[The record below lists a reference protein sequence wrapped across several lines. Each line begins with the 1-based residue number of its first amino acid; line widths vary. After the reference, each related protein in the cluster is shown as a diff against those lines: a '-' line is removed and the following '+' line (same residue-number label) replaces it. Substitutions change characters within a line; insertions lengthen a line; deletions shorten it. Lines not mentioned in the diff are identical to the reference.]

1 MNFIGQSL
9 RTGLSVVSFTAN
21 NIWCQQ
27 TRLATKKAGGSSRNG
42 RDSAGRRLGVKKF
55 GGEVVQ
61 CGSIIIRQRGTKYR
75 PGVDVGLGRDH
86 TIYSMK
92 SGYVKFTWDV
102 VRKQQIVNVSPINPN
117 PPPKP
122 KPIYEM
128 SLGAMLKKREAD
140 RKALR
145 RLKKEKKTDAG
156 LSKISATVTSSSS

>member
-9 RTGLSVVSFTAN
+9 RTNLSLVPFPATNV
-21 NIWCQQ
+21 WCQQ

-61 CGSIIIRQRGTKYR
+61 SGSIIIRQRGTKYR

-86 TIYSMK
+86 TIYSVK
-92 SGYVKFTWDV
+92 SGYVKFTWDA

-122 KPIYEM
+122 KPIYTM
-128 SLGAMLKKREAD
+128 SLGDALKKRAAD
-140 RKALR
+140 RKALA
-145 RLKKEKKTDAG
+145 RLGKSGVVEQTLKVEVSNQA
-156 LSKISATVTSSSS
+156 

>member
-128 SLGAMLKKREAD
+128 SLGAMLKK
-140 RKALR
+140 
-145 RLKKEKKTDAG
+145 LKKEKKTDAG